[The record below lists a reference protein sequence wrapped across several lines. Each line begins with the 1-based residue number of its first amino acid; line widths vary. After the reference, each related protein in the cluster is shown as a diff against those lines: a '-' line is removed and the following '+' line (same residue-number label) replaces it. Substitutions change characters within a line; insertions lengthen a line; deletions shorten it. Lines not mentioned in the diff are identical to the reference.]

1 MLPTDAPRGVPAA
14 PPLAAGASSE
24 ASGGVGPQPTRP
36 DRAVRA
42 LADVVGDSRPRV
54 ASDASDP
61 AIPVAATVVLVRDGV
76 DGIEVLLI
84 ERPDRGSFAGAW
96 VFPGGKLE
104 GVDRRNAEEAEE
116 DAARRAGV
124 RETFEETGLV
134 VDHAA
139 LVTLSCW
146 DPPPGLPL
154 RIRTWFFLAAAPGGS
169 LALSADEAVAAEWIR
184 PAEAIARHGRGE
196 LTLYPPTWVTLYE
209 LSEHS
214 DAASLADAVRLAG
227 VQRFETV
234 ARRGGE
240 GPLLLWQDDA
250 EYEPDAAAVASGS
263 RHRLEIGALPWRYER
278 RS

>member
-1 MLPTDAPRGVPAA
+1 MLPTA
-14 PPLAAGASSE
+14 PPPAAGASGG
-24 ASGGVGPQPTRP
+24 ASGSGEPQPKP
-36 DRAVRA
+36 ADRAVRA

-54 ASDASDP
+54 PSDASDP
-61 AIPVAATVVLVRDGV
+61 AIPVAATVVLVRDGA
-76 DGIEVLLI
+76 DGVEVLLI

-104 GVDRRNAEEAEE
+104 DADRHDTDGGEEA
-116 DAARRAGV
+116 AARRAGV
-124 RETFEETGLV
+124 RETFEETGLA
-134 VDHAA
+134 VDPAA

-154 RIRTWFFLAAAPGGS
+154 RIRTWFFVAPAPDGS
-169 LALSADEAVAAEWIR
+169 LALSADEAVAAEWIL
-184 PAEAIARHGRGE
+184 PADAIARHGRGE

-209 LSEHS
+209 LSVHS

-240 GPLLLWQDDA
+240 GPMLLWQDDA
-250 EYEPDAAAVASGS
+250 EYEPDAAAEASGS

-278 RS
+278 RR

>member
-1 MLPTDAPRGVPAA
+1 M
-14 PPLAAGASSE
+14 
-24 ASGGVGPQPTRP
+24 PQPP
-36 DRAVRA
+36 PADRAVRA
-42 LADVVGDSRPRV
+42 LADVVGQSRPRV

-61 AIPVAATVVLVRDGV
+61 AIPVAATAVVVRDGS
-76 DGIEVLLI
+76 DGVEVLLI

-104 GVDRRNAEEAEE
+104 DGDRHDAEEAEE
-116 DAARRAGV
+116 EAARRAGA

-134 VDHAA
+134 VDSAA

-154 RIRTWFFLAAAPGGS
+154 RIRTWFFVAHAPSGP
-169 LALSADEAVAAEWIR
+169 LALASDEAVAAEWIR
-184 PAEAIARHGRGE
+184 PADAIARHGRGE
-196 LTLYPPTWVTLYE
+196 LTLYPPTWVTLHE
-209 LSEHS
+209 LSVHS

-227 VQRFETV
+227 VQRFETI

-250 EYEPDAAAVASGS
+250 EYDPDATGAASAP
-263 RHRLEIGALPWRYER
+263 RHRLDIGALPWRYER
-278 RS
+278 SAGGRADAGP